1 MEIIIFGFLIVI
13 MVYCIRDLVELF
25 SEIIKLNFLVGVS
38 LVVLILVSIFLFVYY
53 ETVFLCYLLN
63 NEIFN

>member
-1 MEIIIFGFLIVI
+1 MEIITVGFLIII
-13 MVYCIRDLVELF
+13 MVYCIRDLVDLF
-25 SEIIKLNFLVGVS
+25 SEIIRLNFLVGVS
-38 LVVLILVSIFLFVYY
+38 LAVLIIVLIFLFIYY

>member
-1 MEIIIFGFLIVI
+1 MEIIIVGFLIVI
-13 MVYCIRDLVELF
+13 MVYCFRDLVELF

-38 LVVLILVSIFLFVYY
+38 LVILILVSIFLFVYY
-53 ETVFLCYLLN
+53 ETVFLCFLLN

>member
-1 MEIIIFGFLIVI
+1 MEIILVGFLIII

-25 SEIIKLNFLVGVS
+25 FEIIKLNFLVGVS
-38 LVVLILVSIFLFVYY
+38 LVVLILVSISLFIYY
-53 ETVFLCYLLN
+53 ETAFFCYLLN

>member
-1 MEIIIFGFLIVI
+1 MEIIIVGFLIVI

-38 LVVLILVSIFLFVYY
+38 LVVLILVLIFLFVYY

>member
-1 MEIIIFGFLIVI
+1 MEIITVGFLIII
-13 MVYCIRDLVELF
+13 MVYCIRDLVDLF
-25 SEIIKLNFLVGVS
+25 SEIIRLNFLVGVS
-38 LVVLILVSIFLFVYY
+38 LVVLIIVSIFLFIYY